1 MIPRSPWRRPSR
13 RHRRPQPKRNRNRL
27 PRRRPPSLP
36 VRTPS
41 CRNRS
46 PGRRSF
52 ARARKRSSGSRVPR
66 AWGPVFAASCTVM
79 CRRQN
84 CARGRCGSA
93 AAPPT
98 NNSGPSRRPKAGATT
113 RRFAPGPSKASRS
126 AATRCPRCSANGRFS
141 GCARRA
147 DHSRPPLIPI
157 IMSAATKSSTPTAP
171 AAVAPLAPA
180 EAEQLARAEAYLK
193 IEEYVSK
200 QDGVFTKRLAD
211 EEEKLFK
218 DLSAIPDLSANTRA
232 TDLIKVYFTVGV
244 QVSADRTNLHR
255 FSDLLRKRMSELSAE
270 KTNML
275 RYALEQRIK
284 ALSET

>member
-1 MIPRSPWRRPSR
+1 
-13 RHRRPQPKRNRNRL
+13 
-27 PRRRPPSLP
+27 
-36 VRTPS
+36 
-41 CRNRS
+41 
-46 PGRRSF
+46 
-52 ARARKRSSGSRVPR
+52 
-66 AWGPVFAASCTVM
+66 
-79 CRRQN
+79 
-84 CARGRCGSA
+84 
-93 AAPPT
+93 
-98 NNSGPSRRPKAGATT
+98 
-113 RRFAPGPSKASRS
+113 
-126 AATRCPRCSANGRFS
+126 
-141 GCARRA
+141 
-147 DHSRPPLIPI
+147 
-157 IMSAATKSSTPTAP
+157 MSAATKSSTPTAP

-275 RYALEQRIK
+275 RYALDQRIK
-284 ALSET
+284 ALSETHTKEQKEADAVEAEIENVKKRLAKITSLVASNQAAYKKAARKSAPAAQAAPAKKKPAGKAGKLGKP